1 MMSLVPRSY
10 MHNSPVDLYNMLDDF
25 FNTPANAT
33 VAGGFKMDV
42 SENDSAYTVEADLP
56 GVSKDD
62 IDIEHNGDTLTIGVD
77 YKDEDDEKNENGDY
91 VYRERKHVSMKRSVV
106 LKDGDEDAIQ
116 AKYENGV
123 LTVTVPKKQRNDGA
137 RKIAID

>member
-1 MMSLVPRSY
+1 
-10 MHNSPVDLYNMLDDF
+10 
-25 FNTPANAT
+25 
-33 VAGGFKMDV
+33 
-42 SENDSAYTVEADLP
+42 
-56 GVSKDD
+56 
-62 IDIEHNGDTLTIGVD
+62 
-77 YKDEDDEKNENGDY
+77 
-91 VYRERKHVSMKRSVV
+91 MKRSVV

>member
-42 SENDSAYTVEADLP
+42 SENDNAYTVEADLP

-62 IDIEHNGDTLTIGVD
+62 IDIEHSGDTLTIGVD
-77 YKDEDDEKNENGDY
+77 YKDEDDEKNDNGDY

-137 RKIAID
+137 RKISID

>member
-42 SENDSAYTVEADLP
+42 SENDTAYTVEADLP
-56 GVSKDD
+56 GVSKDA

-116 AKYENGV
+116 AKLDNGV

-137 RKIAID
+137 RKISID